1 MRLFLLGIGTFTA
14 SETFLFGAEAGM
26 PQLDP
31 TYWAS
36 QAFWLI
42 LIFTALYL
50 ALSNLFIPK
59 IKDSIDSRENKMK
72 DDLDEAQKIKNL
84 AETRLK
90 EYEQSIENANREV
103 QKIIFES
110 KNQLNAQI
118 QSKKKEFEKEIENE
132 IKNAEKEIE
141 DLKRGSLK
149 SISIIS
155 EEMASKVVE
164 QISGEPMNQSSV
176 KAAILEATKKNLS
189 KYI

>member
-1 MRLFLLGIGTFTA
+1 MRLLLFSIGIFIT
-14 SETFLFGAEAGM
+14 SEAYLLAAEAGM

-72 DDLDEAQKIKNL
+72 DDLDEAQKLKNL

-118 QSKKKEFEKEIENE
+118 QNKKKEFEKEIESE

-141 DLKRGSLK
+141 DLKIGSLK